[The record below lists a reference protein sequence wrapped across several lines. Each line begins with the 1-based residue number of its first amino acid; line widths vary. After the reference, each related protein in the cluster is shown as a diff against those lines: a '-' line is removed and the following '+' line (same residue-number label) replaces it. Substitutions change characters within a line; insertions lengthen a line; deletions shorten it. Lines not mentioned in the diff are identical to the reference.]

1 MKKILGIV
9 TSVVL
14 AGAAHAASYGDAGCG
29 LGSLVF
35 NDQSGF
41 VQIFAATTNGI
52 SANQLFGITTGTLN
66 CGGGGSSPTALNY
79 IEANKAV
86 LANDIARGQG
96 ETLAG
101 LSEVMG
107 CQSSKD
113 LGAQLQKNYNNIFP
127 SQAVEAQAVE
137 SSIKNVIKTSG
148 MSCRS

>member
-1 MKKILGIV
+1 MKKIFGIV
-9 TSVVL
+9 SSVVL
-14 AGAAHAASYGDAGCG
+14 AGAAQAASYGDAGCG

-35 NDQSGF
+35 NDQAGF
-41 VQIFAATTNGI
+41 VQIFAATTNGL

-79 IEANKAV
+79 IEANKSV

-107 CQSSKD
+107 CQSSQE

-127 SQAVEAQAVE
+127 TQAVEAQVVE
-137 SSIKNVIKTSG
+137 SSIKNVIKTASL
-148 MSCRS
+148 SCRS